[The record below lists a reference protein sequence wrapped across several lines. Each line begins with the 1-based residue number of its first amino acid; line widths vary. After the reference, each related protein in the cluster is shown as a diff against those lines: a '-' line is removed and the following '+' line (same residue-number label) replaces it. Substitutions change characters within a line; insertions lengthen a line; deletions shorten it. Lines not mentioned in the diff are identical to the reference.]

1 MKSKLS
7 KGSWNINFL
16 LISCVTGAPKNRIL
30 TNQISKQP
38 FTHLT
43 RTMDSWK
50 LRNQRLPSRYVPQR
64 DQCVA
69 VAGIWCDGCQAYESD
84 AEDHEALDAN
94 LLAAR
99 IAAEGNKGPRP
110 RRWVVALELAWSVY
124 CTMCPVLG
132 CPNPQQTP
140 RTWRYSVRTRGK
152 SEEVLKLKVS
162 VFSYY

>member
-7 KGSWNINFL
+7 KGGWNINFL

-110 RRWVVALELAWSVY
+110 RRWVVALEFAWSVY
-124 CTMCPVLG
+124 CIMCTVPG
-132 CPNPQQTP
+132 SQNPQQTL